1 MPQAFYPT
9 TPSRSTISSLASTA
23 VRQSLRTLLSPA
35 STTISSRNAGQELGM
50 VSPELCHR
58 SSMRPGTTT
67 RANRAMTE
75 DYQQQERRSR
85 IRYGVTGT
93 RRIRHGVT
101 GTVVSPELGHRHLG
115 LCVLSP
121 VRYGSHFQHV
131 IIRRCPRNL
140 SEMRLSI
147 RSCKTSFDIGYRLRW
162 RNPLGGREPASS
174 QRSWPA
180 LLHGGRVARRGRCA
194 SASFQPRNRWQN
206 LEESWRITGI
216 SRFFALAAFLA

>member
-1 MPQAFYPT
+1 
-9 TPSRSTISSLASTA
+9 
-23 VRQSLRTLLSPA
+23 
-35 STTISSRNAGQELGM
+35 
-50 VSPELCHR
+50 
-58 SSMRPGTTT
+58 MRPGTTT

-75 DYQQQERRSR
+75 DYQQQERWSR

-140 SEMRLSI
+140 PEMRPSI

-162 RNPLGGREPASS
+162 WTPSGVGSRL
-174 QRSWPA
+174 
-180 LLHGGRVARRGRCA
+180 RVSARGR
-194 SASFQPRNRWQN
+194 
-206 LEESWRITGI
+206 
-216 SRFFALAAFLA
+216 RFFTEDGLPGAGVVRLRHFNPVIDGRISKNPGELLAYREFLHLQHFLLDTVSRHGQDVGVRTAYWSQEVNNGRQDSGEL